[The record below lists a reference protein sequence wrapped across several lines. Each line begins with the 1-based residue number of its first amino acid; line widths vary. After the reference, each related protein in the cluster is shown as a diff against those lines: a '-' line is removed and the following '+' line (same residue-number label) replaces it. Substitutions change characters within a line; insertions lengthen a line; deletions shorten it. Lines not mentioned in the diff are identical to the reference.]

1 MLYLIKNSVP
11 AGSGCIA
18 FVPSFGV
25 LKDFER
31 VWTPSDDS
39 KGILDDPN
47 GCGRS
52 LSRIEVIF
60 EKQGGSPAVYEHMQQ
75 RYKSAVDSGKRA
87 LLIAV
92 YRGKLSEGIS
102 FNDGYCRIVFCIG
115 IPFPPY
121 TKIKGLCFSEIGM
134 MPRTSLTIHF
144 QMDRCGT
151 TSRHLGHTT
160 KLLGRC
166 IRHRHDYGCLLLLDE
181 RFSSQTDAG
190 NRNRPKVAGWI
201 HKLYQTDSLLQP
213 LPMLASTLQKFF
225 KSAHSKVQNLREK
238 EATARREKE
247 ALARRKEALVRSRST
262 RDLSANQVAEVMST
276 REAYAKKT
284 GSGSFGVTI
293 SIIEQG
299 IYLARKREE
308 YERAG
313 AFYVVTAVSADSDTN
328 LRTLDGIIAINGR
341 NVARSNDI
349 NGFIKV
355 LRTCGQDVAFTIHRP
370 TGQSNSQN
378 LPGASNVRGNPR
390 KKQKR
395 KSRQKPQSAITSW
408 LSQSSSTSSPA
419 RADEGNATQKQT
431 QAGSQSQIATQPSPT
446 ATQPSP
452 TATRPSPTAIQPQMD
467 IISPSHAA
475 NSDQFCCPITCE
487 PFVDPVIAADGQTY
501 ERKAIE
507 TWLARNDTSPLT
519 NQPMSHKI
527 LVPNVFARQIC
538 AKVRAEEIVLSS
550 AH

>member
-1 MLYLIKNSVP
+1 
-11 AGSGCIA
+11 
-18 FVPSFGV
+18 
-25 LKDFER
+25 
-31 VWTPSDDS
+31 
-39 KGILDDPN
+39 
-47 GCGRS
+47 
-52 LSRIEVIF
+52 
-60 EKQGGSPAVYEHMQQ
+60 
-75 RYKSAVDSGKRA
+75 
-87 LLIAV
+87 
-92 YRGKLSEGIS
+92 
-102 FNDGYCRIVFCIG
+102 
-115 IPFPPY
+115 
-121 TKIKGLCFSEIGM
+121 
-134 MPRTSLTIHF
+134 
-144 QMDRCGT
+144 
-151 TSRHLGHTT
+151 
-160 KLLGRC
+160 
-166 IRHRHDYGCLLLLDE
+166 
-181 RFSSQTDAG
+181 
-190 NRNRPKVAGWI
+190 
-201 HKLYQTDSLLQP
+201 
-213 LPMLASTLQKFF
+213 MLASTLQKFF